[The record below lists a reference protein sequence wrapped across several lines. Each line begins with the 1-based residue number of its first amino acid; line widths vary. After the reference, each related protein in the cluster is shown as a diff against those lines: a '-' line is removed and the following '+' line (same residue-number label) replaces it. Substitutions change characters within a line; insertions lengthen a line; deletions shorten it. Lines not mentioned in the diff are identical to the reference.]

1 MTTSVAMCT
10 YNGALYIE
18 EQLRSILAQTVP
30 VNEIVICD
38 DGSTDA
44 TISVI
49 EKVRKDVERL
59 GMRLLLKENR
69 TPLGVNANFEKAM
82 GLCSGDIIFL
92 SDQDDV
98 WESNKVETIK
108 RYFEEHPKKQVVFG
122 NAWLIDDNGTK
133 LTERT
138 LLDVAGFSV
147 ENQWYFDHGYAWE
160 LWCQENRATGATM
173 AVRRPF
179 IQGMSM
185 TIGNIQYHDAVL
197 AIEALKENALG
208 YIMEP
213 LIRYRRHR
221 GQESGEWDYN
231 ATYNDNLL
239 EAVIPHFDFNAR
251 GVERSV
257 FDRIMFMNERY
268 EMKWKWWGIE
278 PLLHIGQYRR
288 FYGVRWKEFLTHD
301 MEVSVVHSIERVKK
315 KMDKLCKKS

>member
-1 MTTSVAMCT
+1 MTVSVAMCT

-108 RYFEEHPKKQVVFG
+108 RYFEEHPKKSG
-122 NAWLIDDNGTK
+122 
-133 LTERT
+133 
-138 LLDVAGFSV
+138 
-147 ENQWYFDHGYAWE
+147 
-160 LWCQENRATGATM
+160 
-173 AVRRPF
+173 
-179 IQGMSM
+179 
-185 TIGNIQYHDAVL
+185 
-197 AIEALKENALG
+197 
-208 YIMEP
+208 
-213 LIRYRRHR
+213 IRKCMV
-221 GQESGEWDYN
+221 N
-231 ATYNDNLL
+231 
-239 EAVIPHFDFNAR
+239 
-251 GVERSV
+251 
-257 FDRIMFMNERY
+257 
-268 EMKWKWWGIE
+268 
-278 PLLHIGQYRR
+278 
-288 FYGVRWKEFLTHD
+288 
-301 MEVSVVHSIERVKK
+301 
-315 KMDKLCKKS
+315 

>member
-1 MTTSVAMCT
+1 MTASVAMCT

-49 EKVRKDVERL
+49 EKVREDIERL
-59 GMRLLLKENR
+59 GMHLLLKENR

-98 WESNKVETIK
+98 WETNKVETIA

-122 NAWLIDDNGTK
+122 NAWLIDDNGNK

-138 LLDVAGFSV
+138 LLDVAGFSI

-179 IQGMSM
+179 IKGMSM
-185 TIGNIQYHDAVL
+185 TMGNIQYHDAVL

-221 GQESGEWDYN
+221 GQESGDFDYTKTYN
-231 ATYNDNLL
+231 ANILTPAL
-239 EAVIPHFDFNAR
+239 PHFDFAAR
-251 GVERSV
+251 MVCTEVLRRLNFMGQRCSFLYGWFGIRSIV
-257 FDRIMFMNERY
+257 HLRKYRKHYGKLWWRFMGFDICNSIIHSINRI
-268 EMKWKWWGIE
+268 
-278 PLLHIGQYRR
+278 RR
-288 FYGVRWKEFLTHD
+288 K
-301 MEVSVVHSIERVKK
+301 VSVIIK
-315 KMDKLCKKS
+315 